1 MQLTLK
7 ADGRKNL
14 AEQLAAAGYPLDLR
28 CGGNGT
34 CGRCRVRLRSGEWET
49 DGKPVSVPAEVNAC
63 RTRLTGPEGE
73 VEIREALQRRNRAG
87 SDLFQPAEPVRRQCD
102 YPDQPCRNFFWCA

>member
-49 DGKPVSVPAEVNAC
+49 DGRPVSVPAEVNAC
-63 RTRLTGPEGE
+63 RTRLAGPEGE
-73 VEIREALQRRNRAG
+73 VEIPERSLAVREGKVAATWRSRPLPESRESVIAV
-87 SDLFQPAEPVRRQCD
+87 DLGTPT
-102 YPDQPCRNFFWCA
+102 